1 MFSAAGRHHQSRS
14 RLLSFDLAYLGRP
27 GSVSPWKSA
36 GKVSCHGHYCCPH
49 VRVHSCASTHISGS
63 LNRCP
68 STRTHAR
75 AQPASSDARTR
86 AHMLT
91 CACSRAG
98 TESMVLSPATSSL
111 AVYACRAPS
120 VRWHTPSERAA
131 ICGIQ
136 AHMLTQTRWV
146 HAWRGYT
153 RACAFKRCMRAWMR
167 GCTHACVRLRACR
180 IGSFARYCV
189 L

>member
-1 MFSAAGRHHQSRS
+1 VQECSSNNNRPRVLQSRLCF
-14 RLLSFDLAYLGRP
+14 RQQVATTKVALVGLASIWLILVGLGVYLRGR
-27 GSVSPWKSA
+27 VRERCRVTAIIVASA
-36 GKVSCHGHYCCPH
+36 QAPATAHPH

-68 STRTHAR
+68 LTRTHAR

-131 ICGIQ
+131 ICCIQ
-136 AHMLTQTRWV
+136 AHMLTQTCVGARMARL
-146 HAWRGYT
+146 HASV
-153 RACAFKRCMRAWMR
+153 C
-167 GCTHACVRLRACR
+167 
-180 IGSFARYCV
+180 I
-189 L
+189 